1 MKRAFLLVPIAAA
14 AGLLWWI
21 ASDATEAAP
30 PAGELG
36 SQRAAPA
43 QPASFA
49 AEAPPP
55 RAEEPPAAAQELAPA
70 VEPQPQR
77 KPQPKHYAGIVVRKA
92 DGTLLDNVV
101 VQALDPEAQSLG
113 RKTTQQGRFELGPD
127 VLTGRV
133 GMLLFTW
140 RDPRSEARGDN
151 PVREV
156 STRIDP
162 SKLDMPADQIKVEL
176 DTGWI
181 IRGKVVDADDGQPI
195 TSAMVSERELEV
207 ARSRVDGTFIARDF
221 DPTLS
226 PVRLV
231 VEGNGW
237 MTGTADVAAPP
248 AGSWAATAEVVL
260 AHYDPGPDPTMPAE
274 PRPERIRPK

>member
-1 MKRAFLLVPIAAA
+1 MKRALLLIPIAAA
-14 AGLLWWI
+14 AGLVWWL
-21 ASDATEAAP
+21 ASDAPEAAP

-43 QPASFA
+43 QPAGFA
-49 AEAPPP
+49 DEAAAP
-55 RAEEPPAAAQELAPA
+55 RAEEPPAPAQALAPA

-77 KPQPKHYAGIVVRKA
+77 KPPPTHYAGIVVRKA
-92 DGTLLDNVV
+92 DGTLLDNVI
-101 VQALDPEAQSLG
+101 VQALDPDGQALG
-113 RKTTQQGRFELGPD
+113 RKGTQQGRFELGPD

-133 GMLLFTW
+133 GMLRFTW

-162 SKLDMPADQIKVEL
+162 SKLNMPADEIKVEL

-181 IRGKVVDADDGQPI
+181 IRGKVVDADDHEAI
-195 TSAMVSERELEV
+195 TAAKVSERDLEV

-237 MTGTADVAAPP
+237 VTATTDVAAP
-248 AGSWAATAEVVL
+248 ATGSWVANAEVVL
-260 AHYDPGPDPTMPAE
+260 AHYDPGPDPTLPAE

>member
-1 MKRAFLLVPIAAA
+1 MKRALLLLPIAAA
-14 AGLLWWI
+14 AGLVWWL
-21 ASDATEAAP
+21 ASDAPEAAP
-30 PAGELG
+30 PAGEFG

-43 QPASFA
+43 QPAGFA

-55 RAEEPPAAAQELAPA
+55 RAEEPPAPSQELAPA
-70 VEPQPQR
+70 AEPQPQR
-77 KPQPKHYAGIVVRKA
+77 KPPPTHYAGIVVRKA
-92 DGTLLDNVV
+92 DGTLLDNVT
-101 VQALDPEAQSLG
+101 VQALDPESQPLG
-113 RKTTQQGRFELGPD
+113 RKGTQQGRFEFGPD

-133 GMLLFTW
+133 GMLHFTW

-156 STRIDP
+156 STRVDP
-162 SKLDMPADQIKVEL
+162 ATLNMPPDQIKVEL

-181 IRGKVVDADDGQPI
+181 IRGKVVDEDNEAI
-195 TSAMVSERELEV
+195 TAATVRERDLEV
-207 ARSRVDGTFIARDF
+207 ARSRLDGTFIARDF

-237 MTGTADVAAPP
+237 ATATADVAAP
-248 AGSWAATAEVVL
+248 ANGSWVANAEVVL
-260 AHYDPGPDPTMPAE
+260 AHFDPGPDPTLPAE